1 MQINSDITRN
11 RAEEY
16 GFDLWKE
23 FVIPPYFPKLEL
35 MKSEKPQIIEGGR
48 GSGKTMLLRYLCHDT
63 QFSTQRENIPIE
75 DYHRIGIYWK
85 MDIMFASMMNSRGA
99 ESQLWTD
106 AFIDMAVLVLSM
118 EVIRSIKNIAMVNE
132 KAADEI
138 RNIDFS
144 DLKMFDQ
151 NVPDKIEDFK
161 SYLHKQYIKFQLWV
175 SNYKRLEQ
183 PLFYPKLFLDELIG
197 IVKNQ
202 VSILQDSFYSVYLD
216 EYENLN
222 VVQKKIINTWVKQ
235 SQSPLVFNIA
245 MKHQAFDVADTL
257 SDEKIVEVHDYRKID
272 LEEYLKEHFATFAS
286 EIFLLKVHR
295 HLYRILPNEDFLYDT
310 SIDIMSYRTGSEYT
324 ISIKKLIETI
334 FPKLTEKEV
343 AARIFEDSRLKNRL
357 LGMVEKDYNELK
369 ASEFFDKTME
379 LNPGADV
386 LLVLHALLNRNGV
399 DYKNIFCELG
409 KFIGGEQSKFTEW
422 IHNNLFGCILNFY
435 GSLNRNCP
443 LYAGYETF
451 ITMSKDNIR
460 HFLEL
465 CYTSISQSED
475 YGELHKVSIEDQ
487 IIAVKSVSGSMLSE
501 IKRFGPKGNLLYL
514 FSLRLGN
521 LFEELRKRE
530 SQSEPEQNHFSIKGT
545 LDAESQHI
553 IRELVKWSVLY
564 EDKLT
569 KQKSIEAGLEYIFN
583 PIYSSYFTISYRKK
597 RRIELTPEEIT
608 ALYSESDE
616 TYKSII
622 KRIKTKISSKPNQQT
637 PSLFEGTLFDV

>member
-1 MQINSDITRN
+1 MQINSEITRN

-23 FVIPPYFPKLEL
+23 FVIPPYYPKLEL

-63 QFSTQRENIPIE
+63 QFSSQREYIPID

-85 MDIMFASMMNSRGA
+85 MDVMFASMMNSRGA
-99 ESQLWTD
+99 ESQLWID
-106 AFIDMAVLVLSM
+106 AFISMSVLVLSM
-118 EVIRSIKNIAMVNE
+118 EVVRSINNIAKVNDN
-132 KAADEI
+132 ATNDI
-138 RNIDFS
+138 QNLDFS
-144 DLKMFDQ
+144 DLKLFD
-151 NVPDKIEDFK
+151 NDVPCNIKDVK
-161 SYLHKQYIKFQLWV
+161 SYLHKQYVKFQLWV
-175 SNYKRLEQ
+175 SNYKRIEQ
-183 PLFYPKLFLDELIG
+183 PLFYPRFFLDELIR

-202 VSILQDSFYSVYLD
+202 VTVLHDSFYSVYLD

-222 VVQKKIINTWVKQ
+222 TVQKKIINTWLKQ

-257 SDEKIVEVHDYRKID
+257 GDEKIVEVHDYRKID

-295 HLYRILPNEDFLYDT
+295 HLYKILPNEDFLYDT
-310 SIDIMSYRTGSEYT
+310 STQVLDWRTSTEYT
-324 ISIKKLIETI
+324 SSIKKLIDAI

-343 AARIFEDSRLKNRL
+343 AARIFDDDKLKNRL
-357 LGMVEKDYNELK
+357 LGSIAKDLDVPNANGFYDKVVELQ
-369 ASEFFDKTME
+369 
-379 LNPGADV
+379 PGPEV
-386 LLVLHALLNRNGV
+386 LLVLHALLNRSGV
-399 DYKNIFCELG
+399 EYKIIFDELCKYVSG
-409 KFIGGEQSKFTEW
+409 DRSKFTEW

-451 ITMSKDNIR
+451 LTMSKDNIR

-465 CYTSISQSED
+465 CYTSLSQSSD
-475 YGELHKVSIEDQ
+475 YEELHKVSIEDQ
-487 IIAVKSVSGSMLSE
+487 MIAVKSVSGSMLAE
-501 IKRFGPKGNLLYL
+501 IKKFGPKGNLLYL

-521 LFEELRKRE
+521 LFEELRKRD
-530 SQSEPEQNHFSIKGT
+530 SQSEPEQNHFSIKGA
-545 LDAESQHI
+545 LDKESQYI

-569 KQKSIEAGLEYIFN
+569 KQKSIETGLEYIFN
-583 PIYSSYFTISYRKK
+583 PIYSAYFTISYRKK
-597 RRIELTPEEIT
+597 RRIELTTEEIV

-616 TYKSII
+616 SYKSII
-622 KRIKTKISSKPNQQT
+622 KRIKTKTTGKTKMEI
-637 PSLFEGTLFDV
+637 PSLFEDSFFEV

>member
-1 MQINSDITRN
+1 MQINSEITRN

-23 FVIPPYFPKLEL
+23 FVIPPYYPKLEL

-63 QFSTQRENIPIE
+63 QFSSQRANIPID

-85 MDIMFASMMNSRGA
+85 MDVMFASMMNSRGA
-99 ESQLWTD
+99 ESQLWID
-106 AFIDMAVLVLSM
+106 AFISMSVLVLSM
-118 EVIRSIKNIAMVNE
+118 EVVRSINNIAKVNDN
-132 KAADEI
+132 ATNDI
-138 RNIDFS
+138 QNLDFS
-144 DLKMFDQ
+144 DLRLFD
-151 NVPDKIEDFK
+151 NDVPCNIEDVK
-161 SYLHKQYIKFQLWV
+161 SYLHKQYVKFQLWV
-175 SNYKRLEQ
+175 SNYKRIEQ
-183 PLFYPKLFLDELIG
+183 PLFYPRLFLDELIR
-197 IVKNQ
+197 IVKDQ
-202 VSILQDSFYSVYLD
+202 VTVLHDSFYSVYLD

-222 VVQKKIINTWVKQ
+222 AVQKKIINTWIKQ

-257 SDEKIVEVHDYRKID
+257 GNEKIVEVHDYRKID

-295 HLYRILPNEDFLYDT
+295 HLYKILPNEDFLYDT
-310 SIDIMSYRTGSEYT
+310 STQVLDWRTSIEYT
-324 ISIKKLIETI
+324 SSIKKLIAAI

-343 AARIFEDSRLKNRL
+343 AARIFDDDKLKNRL
-357 LGMVEKDYNELK
+357 LGSITKDLDVPNANGFYDKVVELQ
-369 ASEFFDKTME
+369 
-379 LNPGADV
+379 PGPEV
-386 LLVLHALLNRNGV
+386 LLVLHALLNRSGV
-399 DYKNIFCELG
+399 EYKIIFDELG
-409 KFIGGEQSKFTEW
+409 KYVSGNRSKFTEW

-451 ITMSKDNIR
+451 LTMSKDNIR

-465 CYTSISQSED
+465 CYTSLSQSSD
-475 YGELHKVSIEDQ
+475 YEVLHTVSIEDQ
-487 IIAVKSVSGSMLSE
+487 MIAVKSVSGSMLAE
-501 IKRFGPKGNLLYL
+501 IKKFGPKGNLLYL

-521 LFEELRKRE
+521 LFEELRKRD

-545 LDAESQHI
+545 LDKESQYI

-569 KQKSIEAGLEYIFN
+569 KQKAIETGLEYIFN
-583 PIYSSYFTISYRKK
+583 PIYSAYFTISYRKK
-597 RRIELTPEEIT
+597 RRIELTTEEIV

-616 TYKSII
+616 SYKSII
-622 KRIKTKISSKPNQQT
+622 KRIKTKTTGKTKMEI
-637 PSLFEGTLFDV
+637 PSLFEDSIFEV

>member
-63 QFSTQRENIPIE
+63 QFSTQREYIPNE

-99 ESQLWTD
+99 ESQLWID
-106 AFIDMAVLVLSM
+106 AFINMAVLVLSM
-118 EVIRSIKNIAMVNE
+118 EVIRSIKNIAKVNE
-132 KAADEI
+132 KATDEI
-138 RNIDFS
+138 RSIDFS

-151 NVPDKIEDFK
+151 NIPDKIEEVK
-161 SYLHKQYIKFQLWV
+161 CYLHKQYVKFQLWV

-183 PLFYPKLFLDELIG
+183 PLFYPKLFLDELIC
-197 IVKNQ
+197 IVKSQ

-222 VVQKKIINTWVKQ
+222 IVQKKIINTWVKQ

-257 SDEKIVEVHDYRKID
+257 SEEKIVEVHDYRKID

-295 HLYRILPNEDFLYDT
+295 HLYKILPNEDYLYDT
-310 SIDIMSYRTGSEYT
+310 SSEILNCRTGPEYT
-324 ISIKKLIETI
+324 KSIKRLIEAI

-343 AARIFEDSRLKNRL
+343 ADRIFEDSRLRTRL
-357 LGMVEKDYNELK
+357 LGMVEKDFEMLNSNEL
-369 ASEFFDKTME
+369 FDKTMGLE
-379 LNPGADV
+379 PTADV
-386 LLVLHALLNRNGV
+386 LLVLNALLKRNRV
-399 DYKNIFCELG
+399 DCNVIFEELC
-409 KFIGGEQSKFTEW
+409 KFMGGGQSKFTEW
-422 IHNNLFGCILNFY
+422 IHNNLFGCILTFY

-465 CYTSISQSED
+465 CYTSLSQSAD
-475 YGELHKVSIEDQ
+475 YNELHKVSVEDQ
-487 IIAVKSVSGSMLSE
+487 MIAVKSVSGSMFSE

-545 LDAESQHI
+545 LDEESQHI

-583 PIYSSYFTISYRKK
+583 PIYSAYFTISYRKK
-597 RRIELTPEEIT
+597 RRIELTPEEIN

-616 TYKSII
+616 SYNSII
-622 KRIKTKISSKPNQQT
+622 KRIKTKITGKTIPQT
-637 PSLFEGTLFDV
+637 PSLFEDTRFDV